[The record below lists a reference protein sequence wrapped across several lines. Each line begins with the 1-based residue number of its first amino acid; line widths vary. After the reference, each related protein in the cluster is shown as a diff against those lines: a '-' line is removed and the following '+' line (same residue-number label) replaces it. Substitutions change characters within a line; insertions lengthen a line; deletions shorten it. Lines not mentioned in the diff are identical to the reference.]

1 MSNSIL
7 KVVGVNMRSH
17 LPLKVI
23 GLLLLSGAGACGFT
37 QAQVPPR
44 NIPIHQD
51 WALQPG
57 SEVGDFQ
64 VVGSLG
70 DVSID
75 LEGGKIKA
83 PFDGKV
89 QPADNNCIAFTS
101 PEIPAYLFRLCGVNR
116 PRLGEVEAG
125 EVIGRSDIL
134 QFAAMRRQPSGT
146 WAMVE
151 PAVDI
156 LERTVGK

>member
-1 MSNSIL
+1 M
-7 KVVGVNMRSH
+7 
-17 LPLKVI
+17 
-23 GLLLLSGAGACGFT
+23 LSGLGACGLS

-44 NIPIHQD
+44 KIPIHQN

-57 SEVGDFQ
+57 SRVGNFR

-70 DVSID
+70 DISID
-75 LEGGKIKA
+75 LNNSKVKA

-89 QPADNNCIAFTS
+89 QPADNDCIAFTS
-101 PEIPAYLFRLCGVNR
+101 PEVPAYLFRLCGVNK
-116 PRLGEVEAG
+116 PRLGDVSEG
-125 EVIGRSDIL
+125 QVIGRGDVL
-134 QFAAMRRQPSGT
+134 QFAAMRRQPDGT

-156 LERTVGK
+156 LERTVGE

>member
-1 MSNSIL
+1 
-7 KVVGVNMRSH
+7 MRSH
-17 LPLKVI
+17 RPRKLLGALL
-23 GLLLLSGAGACGFT
+23 GLTLGGCSLT

-44 NIPIHQD
+44 SIPLHQD

-57 SEVGDFQ
+57 SEVAGFQ

-75 LEGGKIKA
+75 LRGKSIKA
-83 PFDGKV
+83 PFDGEV
-89 QPADNNCIAFTS
+89 QPAEHDCIAFSS
-101 PEIPAYLFRLCGVNR
+101 PEIPAYLFRLCGVTR
-116 PRLGEVEAG
+116 PRLGRVTAGTAIGKAEV
-125 EVIGRSDIL
+125 L
-134 QFAAMRRQPSGT
+134 QFAALRRQPDGT

-156 LERTVGK
+156 LERTVGKQ